1 MIKAGGILTIIGAC
15 LSFFPILIF
24 LGIGALLEI
33 EIVDEEEGTATSA
46 IEAYDEETGEEVEV
60 GGTLLIGMALG
71 ALFFCA
77 VTLGL
82 GIFAFM
88 TKKPILVGLI
98 IIICSIIGLVLG
110 NFFALSLVLSILGGI
125 FVCLEKS
132 TATTATTELQHS
144 ES

>member
-1 MIKAGGILTIIGAC
+1 MKKAGGILTIIGAC

-33 EIVDEEEGTATSA
+33 EIVDEEEGTATSV
-46 IEAYDEETGEEVEV
+46 IEAYDEEIEV

-82 GIFAFM
+82 GIFAFI

-110 NFFALSLVLSILGGI
+110 NFFALSLILSILGGI
-125 FVCLEKS
+125 FVCLEKP
-132 TATTATTELQHS
+132 TTTTAPTELQHS